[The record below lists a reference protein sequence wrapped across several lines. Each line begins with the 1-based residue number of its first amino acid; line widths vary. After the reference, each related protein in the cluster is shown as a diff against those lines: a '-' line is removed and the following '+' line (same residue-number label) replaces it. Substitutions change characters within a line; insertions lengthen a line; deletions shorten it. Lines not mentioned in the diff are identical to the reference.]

1 MRRKEVLTT
10 GEVAKICCVAPRT
23 VSKWFDTGRLRGYRI
38 PGSRDRRIPLMQLV
52 RFMKD
57 HDMPL
62 AELEGNVTRV
72 LLVTP
77 SNSEAAAL
85 ADDLCR
91 VDRYELQI
99 ASNDFEVGMKTGNF
113 HPHVILVDVQAD
125 AMDTKGII
133 KNLRLN
139 SSLTATRVVALAG
152 TLPGGQKRMLLRQGY
167 DDVVSSPYKFDKLI
181 AAIES
186 ATDLIS

>member
-38 PGSRDRRIPLMQLV
+38 PGSRDRRIPLTQLV

-62 AELEGNVTRV
+62 AGLDGNVTRI
-72 LLVTP
+72 LLITP
-77 SNSEAAAL
+77 PDSETAAL
-85 ADDLCR
+85 ADDLDR
-91 VDRYELQI
+91 VDRYEIQI
-99 ASNDFEVGMKTGNF
+99 ASNDFEVGMKAGDF
-113 HPHVILVDVQAD
+113 GPHVILVDAQAD
-125 AMDTKGII
+125 AMDAKEII
-133 KNLRLN
+133 KNLRSN
-139 SSLTATRVVALAG
+139 SSLATTRVIALAG
-152 TLPGGQKRMLLRQGY
+152 ALTGGRKRALLRQGF
-167 DDVVSSPYKFDKLI
+167 DDALAGPYKFDNLV